1 MQLYFCGVRGSTP
14 APGEAYVRYG
24 GHTSCVA
31 VAHDGD
37 APSLVLDGGT
47 GLANLD
53 RVFEDAPF
61 DGTILL
67 GHLHWDHT
75 HGLPFFAAGTRPGH
89 RVRVLIPG
97 QGADAERVLARAF
110 SPPHFPIEPS
120 ALGEGWSFD
129 AIEEGE
135 HALEGF
141 SVVARQ
147 IPHKGGRTFG
157 FRVSDG
163 TSSIAYLSDHH
174 PLALGP
180 GPDGLGELHSAAVEL
195 AAGVDMLIHDA
206 QYTADELPRL
216 AYLGHSCAEYAIGL
230 ADAAGARQ
238 VCLFHHAPQRTD
250 SEIDELVGRVIGGP
264 VPVVTAAEGLTVY
277 LDGQNGHRRRPI

>member
-1 MQLYFCGVRGSTP
+1 VELFFCGVRGSTP

-31 VAHDGD
+31 LAHDGA

-53 RVFEDAPF
+53 DVLGDAPF

-75 HGLPFFAAGTRPGH
+75 HGLPFFAAGARPGH
-89 RVRVLIPG
+89 RVQVLMPG

-110 SPPHFPIEPS
+110 SPPHFPVVPR
-120 ALGEGWSFD
+120 ALGPGWTFGS
-129 AIEEGE
+129 IEEGE
-135 HALEGF
+135 HKLEGF
-141 SVVARQ
+141 SVLARD

-157 FRVSDG
+157 FRVTDG
-163 TSSIAYLSDHH
+163 TGSIAYLSDHH

-180 GPDGLGELHSAAVEL
+180 GPAGLGKLHDAALEL
-195 AAGVDMLIHDA
+195 AAGVDLLIHDA

-216 AYLGHSCAEYAIGL
+216 AYLGHSCPEYAIGL
-230 ADAAGARQ
+230 AEAAGARQ
-238 VCLFHHAPQRTD
+238 VCLFHHAPRRTD
-250 SEIDELVGRVIGGP
+250 HEIDDMISRLSSGYVPILV
-264 VPVVTAAEGLTVY
+264 AADGLM
-277 LDGQNGHRRRPI
+277 LRLAAQNR